1 MFRFTPTVFLGRLR
15 RTVLAATE
23 FEPIALDPMVAK
35 QLEYARRIDSA
46 QRLQLDSKFQLFL
59 YVLRGLDRLIYRI
72 VLWVVAGALVVL
84 GAVFITREIF
94 EAKAPLGVGLGLT
107 ALFFFLKMV
116 QATIDYRVTTELLQV
131 HRGVQVSLYRI
142 INEKLAR
149 ISPAGRAEFSKGQLK
164 TLIGSD
170 VESIEDFLSA
180 AVWQWTRAIV
190 LSVVVMPVLW
200 LNSGTPG
207 LIALAV
213 VLAIIPV
220 AAVGAVFVEHFQR
233 SAQTEQDELTTA
245 VGEWVKNIRLVRFLG
260 WDRGIEAEVNHRMWR
275 YIVRAAVRHTA
286 VLVVWAL
293 SFSWS
298 MFPML
303 AIVAVSLMRE
313 TPLNLTEVFSSFWL
327 LDHLMSQIQYIPHS
341 LSLYG
346 AASAGAERVKGL
358 LIQPELNDTLVDSH
372 DEVVAE
378 HAQPARLILRNVRLS
393 FGLYEAI
400 KGISTTIDLNKRT
413 VIIGSVGSGKS
424 TLLELLIGEVPLTSG
439 SIEVEFADGSRGPL
453 WRRDIYSVFRS
464 AVAYSPQQPFL
475 SNASM
480 RDNIDLSER
489 TGQEDLECA
498 ASLAQLNDD
507 IALFKR
513 GVLEEV
519 GESGINLSGGQKQR
533 VSLARAFISKR
544 PVWVLDDPLSAVDTQ
559 TEERLTQAICA
570 QAQGLILVSHRVS
583 VLDTCDRVLVL
594 DEGTIIEDGDP
605 KQLSRDSSSHTY
617 RFVQAVELHGN

>member
-1 MFRFTPTVFLGRLR
+1 MFRFTPTLLLGQLR

-23 FEPIALDPMVAK
+23 FEPIALDPTVAK
-35 QLEYARRIDSA
+35 QLEYAQRIDSA
-46 QRLQLDSKFQLFL
+46 PPLRIDSKFQLFF
-59 YVLRGLDRLIYRI
+59 YVLRGLDRLLYRI
-72 VLWVVAGALVVL
+72 ILWVVAGALVVL

-94 EAKAPLGVGLGLT
+94 EATAPLHVGLGLA
-107 ALFFFLKMV
+107 ALFFVLKMA
-116 QATIDYRVTTELLQV
+116 QAAIDYRVATELLQV

-180 AVWQWTRAIV
+180 AVWQWTRALV
-190 LSVVVMPVLW
+190 LSLVVMPVLW
-200 LNSGTPG
+200 CTSGTPG

-220 AAVGAVFVEHFQR
+220 AAIGAVFVEHFQR
-233 SAQTEQDELTTA
+233 RAQAEQDELTTA

-303 AIVAVSLMRE
+303 AIVAISLMRE

-346 AASAGAERVKGL
+346 AASAGAERVKDL
-358 LIQPELNDTLVDSH
+358 LVQPELNDSLEDSH

-378 HAQPARLILRNVRLS
+378 HSQPERLILRDVRLR
-393 FGLYEAI
+393 FGSYEAI

-424 TLLELLIGEVPLTSG
+424 TLLELLIGEIPLTSG
-439 SIEVEFADGSRGPL
+439 SVDVEFSDGSRGPL
-453 WRRDIYSVFRS
+453 WRRDVYSVFRS

-480 RDNIDLSER
+480 RDNIDLSESAR
-489 TGQEDLECA
+489 QEDLESA
-498 ASLAQLNDD
+498 AALAQLNDD

-544 PVWVLDDPLSAVDTQ
+544 PIWVLDDPLSAVDTQ
-559 TEERLTQAICA
+559 TEERLTRAICS

-583 VLDTCDRVLVL
+583 VLDACDRVVVL
-594 DEGTIIEDGDP
+594 DEGKIIEDGEP
-605 KQLSRDSSSHTY
+605 KALSRNPSSHTY
-617 RFVQAVELHGN
+617 RFVQAVALHGK